1 MFALFRR
8 SSKAAEPSD
17 GTASDLGAAGSEQ
30 DSVCPETG
38 LPYGE
43 PGSNER
49 LAWIFAMND
58 LEDARERALSPGFAA

>member
-8 SSKAAEPSD
+8 SSKAAGPSD
-17 GTASDLGAAGSEQ
+17 GKASDLGAGVSEQ

-38 LPYGE
+38 LPFGE

>member
-8 SSKAAEPSD
+8 SAKTVAPSTAEQVV
-17 GTASDLGAAGSEQ
+17 L
-30 DSVCPETG
+30 CPETG

-58 LEDARERALSPGFAA
+58 LEDARERALSPGFTA

>member
-8 SSKAAEPSD
+8 SAKAVAPSPAKTAEQVV
-17 GTASDLGAAGSEQ
+17 L
-30 DSVCPETG
+30 CPETG

-58 LEDARERALSPGFAA
+58 LEDARERALSSGFTA